1 MKLDISYN
9 LIESFACL
17 KDLHLPKL
25 EALDISNNLLQT
37 LDSIVILN
45 SVSPNLSTLSLANNC
60 IHDLSGL
67 KELNLKKLAH
77 VDLSANKLTLS
88 EDQNLRK
95 LTYMSDAL
103 ETLDLRGNP
112 APESYDESAEF
123 DENETI
129 K

>member
-25 EALDISNNLLQT
+25 EALDISNNL
-37 LDSIVILN
+37 
-45 SVSPNLSTLSLANNC
+45 ANNC

-67 KELNLKKLAH
+67 KELNLKKLGH